1 MECVG
6 HADRACFDL
15 QQHMTH
21 SGTDLQMARKLETPI
36 VLQKLFEKFEKG
48 PMGKLF
54 KQNCQVIIK

>member
-1 MECVG
+1 
-6 HADRACFDL
+6 
-15 QQHMTH
+15 MTH